1 MLRFANM
8 RAFLVF
14 LVLAGAC
21 NTQAQVPD
29 TVRIKSGG
37 VDKYIVGIHS
47 KKGVYSGHVEYF
59 DTTWTLRLKGNAIK
73 GKWEGAIEYY
83 DSTGTLLR
91 RSLAKQG
98 KLEGIN
104 TDYRSNGRV
113 WRESPWHKGK
123 VTGEV
128 RQYHANGKVE
138 MKAPY
143 IDGKMAGEWMVWDS
157 TGAKADG
164 DVVITSTG
172 GASLRFHCV
181 DGHPE
186 GKMVGKRIDGQFS
199 MIGTFKA
206 GLPVGDFI
214 YYNFNGTP
222 VRKDTYKEGRFVKS
236 VPLNE
241 FP

>member
-1 MLRFANM
+1 M
-8 RAFLVF
+8 RASLVALLLCPMAF
-14 LVLAGAC
+14 A
-21 NTQAQVPD
+21 QAQVPD
-29 TVRIKSGG
+29 TVRVKSGG
-37 VDKYIVGIHS
+37 VDKYIVGIHN

-59 DTTWTLRLKGNAIK
+59 DTTWTLRLRGNAAK
-73 GKWEGAIEYY
+73 GKWDGLIEYF
-83 DSTGTLLR
+83 DSTGTLLC

-98 KLEGIN
+98 KLDGIT

-113 WRESPWHKGK
+113 WKESPWHKGK

-128 RQYHANGKVE
+128 KQYHANGKVE

-164 DVVITSTG
+164 AVVITGTG
-172 GASLRFHCV
+172 GATLKFRCV

-199 MIGTFKA
+199 VIGTFKA
-206 GLPVGDFI
+206 GLPAGDFI
-214 YYNFNGTP
+214 FYNANGTP
-222 VRKDTYKEGRFVKS
+222 VRKDTYKEGRFMKS

>member
-1 MLRFANM
+1 M

-21 NTQAQVPD
+21 NTRAQVPD

-37 VDKYIVGIHS
+37 VDKYIVGIHT

-59 DTTWTLRLKGNAIK
+59 DTTWTLRQKGNAIK
-73 GKWEGAIEYY
+73 GKWDGPIEYF

-91 RSLAKQG
+91 RSLAKKG
-98 KLEGIN
+98 KLEGMA
-104 TDYRSNGRV
+104 TDYRSNGLV
-113 WRESPWHKGK
+113 WRETPMHKGK
-123 VTGEV
+123 AHGEFK
-128 RQYHANGKVE
+128 QYYANGMLE
-138 MKAPY
+138 LKAPY
-143 IDGKMAGEWMVWDS
+143 RDGKMSGETIVWDS
-157 TGAKADG
+157 TGAKANG
-164 DVVITSTG
+164 DVVVAGTG
-172 GASLRFHCV
+172 GASLRFHCE

-186 GKMVGKRIDGQFS
+186 GKMVGKRKDGQFS
-199 MIGTFKA
+199 VIGMFSA